1 VTAFAVG
8 VWPSLRASS
17 PRLTGTLRE
26 GGRGSAG
33 STHSARLRRVLVVV
47 EVSLALV
54 LVVSSLLVLQSLRHM
69 LDVNPGFQIDRMLTM
84 RITPGAMYKDSTLVA
99 FFRDVTTRLA
109 GRGGIESVAAANVPP
124 LAIGGVTTPIRLIGR
139 PASGTET
146 IMAAVTAV
154 TPGFFRT
161 TGIPLLRG
169 RDVSWWEARA
179 TLIVNR
185 AAAATLWP
193 NEDPIGKRVAF
204 GQRDTI
210 GLEIIGVAADTRARS
225 LTTDPIP
232 MLYMSYQGA
241 TSIARSMTLIIRGR
255 GDVVALTTTV
265 KAALSEVDRRI
276 PPYNVQTMRAIVD
289 QFVAQPRLDSILLG
303 IFASMAL
310 LLAALGIY
318 GVVSFSV
325 AQRTQEIGV
334 RMALGALERD
344 VFRLVL
350 REGAVLAL
358 IGVVVG
364 IVLSFAATNAIQSWL
379 FGIERSDIRTFAA
392 TAAGLVALA
401 LAASYLPARWATKV
415 DPLLAM
421 RAE

>member
-1 VTAFAVG
+1 
-8 VWPSLRASS
+8 
-17 PRLTGTLRE
+17 
-26 GGRGSAG
+26 
-33 STHSARLRRVLVVV
+33 
-47 EVSLALV
+47 
-54 LVVSSLLVLQSLRHM
+54 M
-69 LDVNPGFQIDRMLTM
+69 LDVNLGFRVDQMLTM
-84 RITPGAMYKDSTLVA
+84 RITPGPTYKDSTLVA

-124 LAIGGVTTPIRLIGR
+124 LAQGGITAPIRLMGR
-139 PASGTET
+139 PTSGTET
-146 IMAAVTAV
+146 IMAAVTAI
-154 TPGFFRT
+154 TPGFFQT

-169 RDVSWWEARA
+169 RDVSWWEPQP

-185 AAAATLWP
+185 AAAESLWP

-204 GQRDTI
+204 GRRDTV
-210 GLEIIGVAADTRARS
+210 GLEIVGIAADTRARS
-225 LTTDPIP
+225 LTTNPIP

-255 GDVVALTTTV
+255 GDPAALTTT
-265 KAALSEVDRRI
+265 ARTALSEVDRRI
-276 PPYNVQTMRAIVD
+276 PPYNVQTMGAILD
-289 QFVAQPRLDSILLG
+289 QFVAQPRLNSMLLG
-303 IFASMAL
+303 VFASMAL

-334 RMALGALERD
+334 RMALGAVEGD

-364 IVLSFAATNAIQSWL
+364 IVLSFVATRAIQGWL
-379 FGIERSDIRTFAA
+379 FGIERSDPRTFAA
-392 TAAGLVALA
+392 TATGLVALA
-401 LAASYLPARWATKV
+401 LAASYLPARRATKV